1 MSSYLLVSRAQRVRD
16 LNPELRLRNVFEFL
30 LLQGASAQEAPQESV
45 SRPMWHRDG
54 STLMGSPG
62 GNNCD
67 ELSLFACLP
76 YDTLFALL

>member
-1 MSSYLLVSRAQRVRD
+1 MSSYLWVSRAQRVRD
-16 LNPELRLRNVFEFL
+16 LNPEFRLRNVFEFL

-67 ELSLFACLP
+67 KLSLFACLP
-76 YDTLFALL
+76 YDTLYTLL